1 MLSMSKTAAQF
12 LEQPA
17 AMKLPLGLNLIR
29 FTALPAAQQIYSIEG
44 WNSLGS
50 IVNMIPQNRA

>member
-29 FTALPAAQQIYSIEG
+29 FTALPAAQLPCTMEYTD
-44 WNSLGS
+44 
-50 IVNMIPQNRA
+50 QNVASQPMPT